1 MHVFENTIIS
11 EFKFGF
17 KGISMVGQ
25 TVKESACNEGGL
37 SQYMGQEDSLEKG
50 MATHSSILGWRI
62 PWTEESGQLQS
73 MWSQRIGS
81 D

>member
-17 KGISMVGQ
+17 MGISMVGQ

-37 SQYMGQEDSLEKG
+37 GQYMVRK
-50 MATHSSILGWRI
+50 I
-62 PWTEESGQLQS
+62 PWRREWLHTPVFLAGESHGQR
-73 MWSQRIGS
+73 SQASYSPCGRKE
-81 D
+81 